1 MMLSDDNY
9 VKTEKVGV
17 RKSSASTDLAAS
29 LFYFSMV
36 LLFSVLVSY
45 AILSLTR
52 GPYIGYRVPYYL
64 IVLALATFLSTLVFI
79 VAAVIKYTRRIIYA
93 LIFSLLSVT
102 VSFYLYEYYI
112 VLSRHL
118 SVMLLPC
125 MLLLSN
131 GTHTTY
137 VVDLGQIAL
146 IIAVLLAYALRKHGR
161 GIGSASQDR
170 CE

>member
-1 MMLSDDNY
+1 MTLSDDNRMEA
-9 VKTEKVGV
+9 EKVEV
-17 RKSSASTDLAAS
+17 RESSVPMDLTAG
-29 LFYFSMV
+29 LFYFSIA
-36 LLFSVLVSY
+36 LFFSVLVAY

-79 VAAVIKYTRRIIYA
+79 VAAVVKYTRRIIYA
-93 LIFSLLSVT
+93 LIFSLLSVS

-118 SVMLLPC
+118 SVMPLPC

-137 VVDLGQIAL
+137 AVDLGQVAL
-146 IIAVLLAYALRKHGR
+146 IIAVLLSYALRKHCREAGNVSR
-161 GIGSASQDR
+161 DR
-170 CE
+170 